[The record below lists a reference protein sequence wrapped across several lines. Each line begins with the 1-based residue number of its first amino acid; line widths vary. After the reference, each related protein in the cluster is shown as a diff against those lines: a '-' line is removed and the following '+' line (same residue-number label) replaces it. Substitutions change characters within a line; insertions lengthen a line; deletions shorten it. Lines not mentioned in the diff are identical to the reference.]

1 MRAVDMSGA
10 MVTEVSVTLPTL
22 GSRTSRDTSVDN
34 TRCISPSIRAIR
46 WDLALMRSLNR
57 ARDLDPGVALD
68 LVAHAHVLVVFHA
81 DAALGAGPHFASLI
95 LEAA

>member
-10 MVTEVSVTLPTL
+10 IVTDVSVTLPTL

-46 WDLALMRSLNR
+46 WDLALMTSLNR
-57 ARDLDPGVALD
+57 ARDLDSRVALD
-68 LVAHAHVLVVFHA
+68 LVADANVLVVLHA
-81 DAALGAGPHFASLI
+81 DAALRSRPHFAGVV